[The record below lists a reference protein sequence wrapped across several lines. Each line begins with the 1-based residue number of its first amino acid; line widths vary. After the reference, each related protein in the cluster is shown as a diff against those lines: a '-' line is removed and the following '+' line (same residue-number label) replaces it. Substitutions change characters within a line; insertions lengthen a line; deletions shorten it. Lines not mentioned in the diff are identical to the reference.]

1 MNASKLFG
9 SFDGVIGRL
18 TFGWVFDPVA
28 QTRSVR
34 VELFDLAT
42 SGVLGAGWANQPRD
56 DLRRLGIGAGRCAFR
71 IVLPEYPAEWP
82 AVRRRLGVC

>member
-42 SGVLGAGWANQPRD
+42 SGVLGACR
-56 DLRRLGIGAGRCAFR
+56 
-71 IVLPEYPAEWP
+71 V
-82 AVRRRLGVC
+82 